1 MIPNLINTVIGIWL
15 VYVAVLNPSL
25 IGAGTWT
32 IYASGLA
39 IVVAGFRARASD
51 SVRWYSSTNV
61 VLGFVLLLT
70 AGSQA
75 IIWSEAIVFWVVF
88 WTGISV
94 AVIALWAVLYRPEVA
109 KTPQKASAGQS

>member
-1 MIPNLINTVIGIWL
+1 MIPNLINVVIGIWL
-15 VYVAVLNPSL
+15 VYAAVLDPSL

-39 IVVAGFRARASD
+39 IVVAAFWARTGD
-51 SVRWYSSTNV
+51 SATWYSSTNV

-75 IIWSEAIVFWVVF
+75 IIWSEAITFWVVF

-94 AVIALWAVLYRPEVA
+94 AVIALWAALYRPEVRE
-109 KTPQKASAGQS
+109 TPQKASAP

>member
-39 IVVAGFRARASD
+39 IVVAAFWARASD
-51 SVRWYSSTNV
+51 SVTWYSSTNV

-75 IIWSEAIVFWVVF
+75 IIWSEAITFWVVF

-94 AVIALWAVLYRPEVA
+94 AVIALWAALYRPEVREMS
-109 KTPQKASAGQS
+109 QKATAR

>member
-1 MIPNLINTVIGIWL
+1 MIPKLINVVIGIWL
-15 VYVAVLNPSL
+15 VYVAVLDPSL
-25 IGAGTWT
+25 IGAGTWA

-39 IVVAGFRARASD
+39 IVVAAFWARASD
-51 SVRWYSSTNV
+51 SVAWYSSTNI

-75 IIWSEAIVFWVVF
+75 IIRSEEITFWVVF

-94 AVIALWAVLYRPEVA
+94 AVVALWAALYRPEVSEM
-109 KTPQKASAGQS
+109 PQKATAR

>member
-39 IVVAGFRARASD
+39 IVVVAFWARASD
-51 SVRWYSSTNV
+51 FMTWYSSTNV
-61 VLGFVLLLT
+61 VFGFTLLLT

-75 IIWSEAIVFWVVF
+75 ILWSEAITFWVVF

-94 AVIALWAVLYRPEVA
+94 GVISLWAVLYRPEV
-109 KTPQKASAGQS
+109 TEMSRKATAS